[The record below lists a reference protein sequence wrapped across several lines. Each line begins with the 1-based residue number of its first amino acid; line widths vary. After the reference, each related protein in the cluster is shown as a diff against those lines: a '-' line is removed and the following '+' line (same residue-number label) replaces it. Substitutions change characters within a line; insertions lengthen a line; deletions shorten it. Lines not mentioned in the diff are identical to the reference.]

1 MVIEHTFVTTLDAPD
16 ALQTAS
22 AFLRERGFSPAE
34 NDSGTGARLEMSR
47 GKTNPARAR
56 SVAELPQSIRL
67 DFDRGRIALAAA
79 VTPSPVWGGRSF
91 AGNDV
96 EIRATDTNALKRMKL
111 HTDMLMG
118 ILGGLEKLL
127 VHRAPAEIASQ
138 QWAEAEERIAAAA
151 RRHKRRNRI
160 ALTIVTLLLG
170 LITWLIV
177 TSS

>member
-1 MVIEHTFVTTLDAPD
+1 MVIEHTFVTTLEAPE
-16 ALQTAS
+16 ALQTAF
-22 AFLRERGFSPAE
+22 AFLQERGFSPAG
-34 NDSGTGARLEMSR
+34 NDSGALLEMSR
-47 GKTNPARAR
+47 GKANPARAR

-91 AGNDV
+91 AGSDV
-96 EIRATDTNALKRMKL
+96 EIRATDSKAMQRMKL

-118 ILGGLEKLL
+118 ILGWLEKLL

-160 ALTIVTLLLG
+160 ALAILVLVVGSIIG
-170 LITWLIV
+170 LIV
-177 TSS
+177 ASVP